1 MSASTSGSLTG
12 LRVVEI
18 STSVAGPFVGQI
30 LGDLGAEVI
39 KVERIGSGDD
49 TRAWAP
55 PDWDGKSIAFLHL
68 NRNKRSIE
76 LDYKHP
82 RGKEILTELIAGAD
96 VLVQNLRPGALAKAG
111 FTPEVLRE
119 VNPRLVYCDMTG
131 FGRTGPKAEDPA
143 YDPLLQAYT
152 GIIDMMSTG
161 DGPPRRVPL
170 SVLDKGTAMWA
181 VIGILD
187 ALRRRDRTGEGSHV
201 GVSLLETA
209 ITWVHA
215 NVMGALAG
223 NGKPRNLGSGHAG
236 VVPYGAFPTSDG
248 WIFLSAG
255 NQTLWLRFCRATG
268 AEELTTRDGFGSNPE
283 RAANRAEVERAVGEV
298 TRGFTTEKLL
308 HVLAEAG
315 VPCSPVNS
323 VPDMVRDEQVKA
335 LGLLEPMEHPAVKD
349 FAVVNLPITIDG
361 DYPDHQCPPPELG
374 ADTDAVLELLG
385 VPEPERDAL
394 RAEGVVGG
402 GRA

>member
-82 RGKEILTELIAGAD
+82 RGKEILTELIVGAD

-187 ALRRRDRTGEGSHV
+187 ALRRRDRTGPVRG
-201 GVSLLETA
+201 
-209 ITWVHA
+209 
-215 NVMGALAG
+215 
-223 NGKPRNLGSGHAG
+223 
-236 VVPYGAFPTSDG
+236 PTSVCPCWRRRSRG
-248 WIFLSAG
+248 
-255 NQTLWLRFCRATG
+255 C
-268 AEELTTRDGFGSNPE
+268 TR
-283 RAANRAEVERAVGEV
+283 
-298 TRGFTTEKLL
+298 T
-308 HVLAEAG
+308 
-315 VPCSPVNS
+315 
-323 VPDMVRDEQVKA
+323 
-335 LGLLEPMEHPAVKD
+335 
-349 FAVVNLPITIDG
+349 
-361 DYPDHQCPPPELG
+361 
-374 ADTDAVLELLG
+374 
-385 VPEPERDAL
+385 
-394 RAEGVVGG
+394 
-402 GRA
+402 